1 MSKKTKPFK
10 SKHFARML
18 QEWRERKG
26 YSQRDAA
33 EALEISIKSL
43 QNWEQK
49 RATPRGYALKML
61 VKMIAPAQQ
70 KR

>member
-1 MSKKTKPFK
+1 MAKKTRPIK

-43 QNWEQK
+43 QNWEQE

-61 VKMIAPAQQ
+61 LKLIARAQN

>member
-1 MSKKTKPFK
+1 MAKTTQIK

-43 QNWEQK
+43 QNWEQE
-49 RATPRGYALKML
+49 RATPRGYAFKML
-61 VKMIAPAQQ
+61 VKLIAPTQ
-70 KR
+70 KKR